1 MITVILHPIRVAS
14 QLYTHCGLSCL
25 LVRCQSLC
33 VALCTCV
40 RIHALRPI
48 RVPSMHFQR
57 RGRCGAL
64 RGATGAT
71 GRYGRYGRYG
81 ALRALRVLR
90 ALRGATGRS
99 RRSGHY
105 GALRGTTERYVRYG
119 TLAALPMICG
129 TPLRFTVFNVI

>member
-48 RVPSMHFQR
+48 RVPSLHFQR
-57 RGRCGAL
+57 YGRYGALRAL

-71 GRYGRYGRYG
+71 GRYG
-81 ALRALRVLR
+81 ALRALQGAAGRCEAR
-90 ALRGATGRS
+90 A
-99 RRSGHY
+99 
-105 GALRGTTERYVRYG
+105 V
-119 TLAALPMICG
+119 AAESQ
-129 TPLRFTVFNVI
+129 